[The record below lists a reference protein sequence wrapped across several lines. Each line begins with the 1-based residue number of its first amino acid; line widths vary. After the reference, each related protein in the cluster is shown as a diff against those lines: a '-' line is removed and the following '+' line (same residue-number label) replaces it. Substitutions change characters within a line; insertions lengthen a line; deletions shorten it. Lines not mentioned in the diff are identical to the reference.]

1 MENGNT
7 IKGAGKLRV
16 FSFVERFRKPLPG
29 ELSEWVRVGTMRD
42 TLASAAGLVSR
53 AKEALDVVSKEL
65 RRGVEDVRHSE
76 CQ

>member
-16 FSFVERFRKPLPG
+16 FSFVERFRKPLP
-29 ELSEWVRVGTMRD
+29 
-42 TLASAAGLVSR
+42 
-53 AKEALDVVSKEL
+53 LDVVSKEL

-76 CQ
+76 SY